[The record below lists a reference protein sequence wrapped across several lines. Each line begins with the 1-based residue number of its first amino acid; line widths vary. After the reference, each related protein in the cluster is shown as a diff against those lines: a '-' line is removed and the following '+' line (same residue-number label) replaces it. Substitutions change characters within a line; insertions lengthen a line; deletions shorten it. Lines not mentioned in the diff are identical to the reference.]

1 MFNNKRLLITGG
13 TGSFGKE
20 YVRTILTRY
29 KPSKIIIYSRDEL
42 KQFDMQKLGQYFEIE
57 IAVRERNA
65 LGSRYTNIDFRVC
78 NSSDFIKRGV

>member
-1 MFNNKRLLITGG
+1 MEQVYINNTSFLPMIEIVNPWDFSPDLTSLLPEFDIFQN
-13 TGSFGKE
+13 GS
-20 YVRTILTRY
+20 RR
-29 KPSKIIIYSRDEL
+29 
-42 KQFDMQKLGQYFEIE
+42 FDMQKLGQYFEIE